1 MVTDQSSPVLR
12 EVVGALH
19 AAFSAGDATAA
30 TALFT
35 ADAVFEDLTLH
46 TRLAGPLTIGNA
58 TLETGETVK
67 CFLCEHYALSGATE
81 ITQFGGWRAFL
92 ASEAVQASV

>member
-1 MVTDQSSPVLR
+1 MGVWAVPENEFGSF
-12 EVVGALH
+12 
-19 AAFSAGDATAA
+19 AA
-30 TALFT
+30 
-35 ADAVFEDLTLH
+35 AVP
-46 TRLAGPLTIGNA
+46 APLTIGNA